1 MMEKFDTVEAY
12 LSELDDHP
20 RALITAIH
28 EKIRTSVPEAQSCI
42 AYNMPAFKYK
52 GKPLVY
58 FAAFK
63 QHIGLYA
70 LPQSNTEFSESLKVY
85 KTGKG
90 SIQFPIN
97 APLPY
102 DLIEMIVRFRKEE
115 IDAKIKK

>member
-1 MMEKFDTVEAY
+1 MEKFDNIDAY
-12 LSELDDHP
+12 LASLDTIQKP
-20 RALITAIH
+20 LIISIQD
-28 EKIRTSVPEAQSCI
+28 KIKATLREAEPCI

-70 LPQSNTEFSESLKVY
+70 LPQSNTAFSEVLKAY

-90 SIQFPIN
+90 SIQFPIDQ
-97 APLPY
+97 PIPF
-102 DLIEMIVRFRKEE
+102 DLIEQIVIFRKEE